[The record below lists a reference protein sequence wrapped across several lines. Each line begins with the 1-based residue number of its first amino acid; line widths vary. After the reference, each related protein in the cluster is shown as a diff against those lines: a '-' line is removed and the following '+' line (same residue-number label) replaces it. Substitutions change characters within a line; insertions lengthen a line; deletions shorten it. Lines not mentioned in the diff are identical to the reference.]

1 MNIIIL
7 LKLIGGLVLF
17 LYGIEYL
24 GEALKKVSGGKLEKI
39 LEGLTNNK
47 WKAALL
53 GMLVTAVIQSSG
65 ATIVMCVGFVNSGI
79 MSLEQ
84 SVGVILGDRK
94 SVV

>member
-53 GMLVTAVIQSSG
+53 GMLVTAVIQ
-65 ATIVMCVGFVNSGI
+65 
-79 MSLEQ
+79 
-84 SVGVILGDRK
+84 
-94 SVV
+94 

>member
-53 GMLVTAVIQSSG
+53 GMLVTAAPAPQSQRL
-65 ATIVMCVGFVNSGI
+65 FR
-79 MSLEQ
+79 Q
-84 SVGVILGDRK
+84 SIRLPR
-94 SVV
+94 